1 MVPYRYDGTP
11 VPDCVTRALQ
21 RWPTLRRRTSILR
34 PVETTPSIQIDS
46 DGDSDDG
53 ESDDGSSSHGPSDSE
68 DPDSD
73 HDMDNHENHAHPHQN
88 AINHS
93 LEGKETLQEVAEG
106 KDQLAVA
113 HPPSIPKPGSLR
125 TPHFSSDPAS
135 LSSIAGSVPPAS
147 SDFLQATL
155 RHDNPTNIYP
165 LTTTNPLYLAQALLR
180 PSICQ
185 RKAQVMLSEVTS
197 ISRPLRTLQPAA
209 AAAAMFQQAFNKATG
224 AGICKGR
231 ESNRRR
237 LELKLGMRD
246 TPLNHLRWAFKLVH
260 GSAISSISN
269 RVAVDERET
278 DLIEPHPRE
287 VIADY
292 LAHNYKMM
300 YVSGETGEPSV
311 ETTGIIEDIVR
322 QQVIEIVSLVSR
334 N

>member
-1 MVPYRYDGTP
+1 
-11 VPDCVTRALQ
+11 
-21 RWPTLRRRTSILR
+21 
-34 PVETTPSIQIDS
+34 
-46 DGDSDDG
+46 
-53 ESDDGSSSHGPSDSE
+53 
-68 DPDSD
+68 
-73 HDMDNHENHAHPHQN
+73 
-88 AINHS
+88 
-93 LEGKETLQEVAEG
+93 
-106 KDQLAVA
+106 
-113 HPPSIPKPGSLR
+113 
-125 TPHFSSDPAS
+125 
-135 LSSIAGSVPPAS
+135 
-147 SDFLQATL
+147 
-155 RHDNPTNIYP
+155 
-165 LTTTNPLYLAQALLR
+165 
-180 PSICQ
+180 
-185 RKAQVMLSEVTS
+185 MLSEVTS